1 MMPAHK
7 TAGALGALV
16 ITAALALTGCSGSGS
31 SSASGSGDK
40 QIKNVT
46 QADIDKA
53 MNTPTTLT
61 LWAWLPDLQKEVD
74 LFEKKYPKIKVNL
87 VNTTDATRS
96 YTKVRAALKAGK
108 GAPDVTQIG
117 YDYIGSFKQT
127 NSLLDLTPYG
137 GKELAGDY
145 VDWVWNQVA
154 DSKGVWA
161 IPQDSGPL
169 GTLYRD
175 DLFRKAGLDGAPAT
189 WDDFAK
195 AAEQVKSKTGAY
207 ITNLPGNDMPQIIS
221 LFWQAGAKP
230 FSYDG
235 DKTVGIDLPGDVE
248 KKVMSYWQDLIKK
261 DLVSTDA
268 DFTDEFYQGLSRDK
282 YASWLVAAWGP
293 VFLQGTAKDTAGKWR
308 AGKIPQ
314 WQAGQDVSGNW
325 GGSSNAVLAS
335 SQNPIAAY
343 QLAKFINHDPE
354 STLKLANE
362 QFLFPTKKATLEDPK
377 FTGQAG
383 EFYGGQKV
391 NQFFSDVS
399 KTVDKDFAWL
409 PFMDYANTSFNDT
422 LGKAI
427 SEKGDLVAGL
437 SQWQDD
443 LVSYAKRQ
451 GFTVK

>member
-1 MMPAHK
+1 M
-7 TAGALGALV
+7 TLGTLAV
-16 ITAALALTGCSGSGS
+16 TAALVLAGCSKTGS
-31 SSASGSGDK
+31 SD
-40 QIKNVT
+40 QQQQTKNVT

-53 MNTPTTLT
+53 MDTPTTLT
-61 LWAWLPDLQKEVD
+61 FWSWVPDLQKEVD

-87 VNTTDATRS
+87 VNTTDSARS
-96 YTKVRAALKAGK
+96 YTKVRAALKAGN

-117 YDYIGSFKQT
+117 YDYLGSFKQT

-137 GKELAGDY
+137 GKELANDY
-145 VDWVWNQVA
+145 VDWVWNQVSDA
-154 DSKGVWA
+154 KGVWA
-161 IPQDSGPL
+161 IPQDSGPI
-169 GTLYRD
+169 GTLYRND
-175 DLFRKAGLDGAPAT
+175 IFSKAGLGGAPAT

-195 AAEQVKSKTGAY
+195 AAEQVKSKTGSY
-207 ITNLPGNDMPQIIS
+207 ITNLPGNDMPQIVS

-235 DKTVGIDLPGDVE
+235 DKTVGIDLNGATE
-248 KKVMSYWQDLIKK
+248 KKVMAYWQDLIKK

-314 WQAGQDVSGNW
+314 WQAGKDVSGNW
-325 GGSSNAVLAS
+325 GGSSDVVLAS
-335 SQNPIAAY
+335 SKNPIAAY
-343 QLAKFINHDPE
+343 QLAKFINHDAE

-362 QFLFPTKKATLEDPK
+362 QFLFPTNTATLQDPK
-377 FTGQAG
+377 FTDQASD
-383 EFYGGQKV
+383 FYGGQKV

-399 KTVDKDFAWL
+399 KTVDKDFQWL

-427 SEKGDLVAGL
+427 AEKGDLAAGL
-437 SQWQDD
+437 TQWQDK
-443 LVSYAKRQ
+443 LVSYAKQQ

>member
-1 MMPAHK
+1 MRTVRQ
-7 TAGALGALV
+7 TATALGALAV
-16 ITAALALTGCSGSGS
+16 AAALLLAGCSKP
-31 SSASGSGDK
+31 ATGD
-40 QIKNVT
+40 QQTKNVT
-46 QADIDKA
+46 QAEIDKA
-53 MNTPTTLT
+53 MDTPTTLT
-61 LWAWLPDLQKEVD
+61 FWSWVPDLQKEVD

-87 VNTTDATRS
+87 VNTTDSTRS

-117 YDYIGSFKQT
+117 YDYLGSFKQT
-127 NSLLDLTPYG
+127 NSLLDLSPYG
-137 GKELAGDY
+137 GKELANDY
-145 VDWVWNQVA
+145 VDWVWKQVA

-175 DLFRKAGLDGAPAT
+175 DIFRKAGLDGAPAT

-195 AAEQVKSKTGAY
+195 AAAQVKSKTGSY
-207 ITNLPGNDMPQIIS
+207 ITNLPGNDMPQIMS

-235 DKTVGIDLPGDVE
+235 QKTVGIDLNGDTE
-248 KKVMSYWQDLIKK
+248 KKVMAYWQDLIKK

-268 DFTDEFYQGLSRDK
+268 DFTDEFYQGLSRNK

-293 VFLQGTAKDTAGKWR
+293 VFLQGTAKDTSGKWR

-314 WQAGQDVSGNW
+314 WQPGQDVSGNW
-325 GGSSNAVLAS
+325 GGSSDVVLAS
-335 SQNPIAAY
+335 TKNPIAAY
-343 QLAKFINHDPE
+343 QLAKFINHDSE
-354 STLKLANE
+354 STLTLANQ
-362 QFLFPTKKATLEDPK
+362 QFLFPTNTATLQDPK
-377 FTGQAG
+377 FTGQAS

-399 KTVDKDFAWL
+399 KTVDKDFEWL

-427 SEKGDLVAGL
+427 SEKGDLSVGL
-437 SQWQDD
+437 AQWQEK
-443 LVSYAKRQ
+443 LVTYAKQQ